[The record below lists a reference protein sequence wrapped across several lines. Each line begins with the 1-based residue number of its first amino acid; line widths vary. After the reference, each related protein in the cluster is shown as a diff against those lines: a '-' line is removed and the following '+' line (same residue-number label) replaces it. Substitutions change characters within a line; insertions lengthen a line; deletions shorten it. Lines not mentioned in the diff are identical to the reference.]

1 MTLNPRYL
9 ADLEEG
15 IGNLEHVSEQ
25 DGLILAQFKGFSL
38 LLPFEL
44 KKPLS
49 GLTGNRVGV
58 FRIDGSYRIRVDEG
72 KNIGSL
78 RFVSTGKR

>member
-1 MTLNPRYL
+1 MTSHPCFLE
-9 ADLEEG
+9 DLEEG

-49 GLTGNRVGV
+49 DLAGHRIGV

-72 KNIGSL
+72 KKIDSL
-78 RFVSTGKR
+78 RFISTGGR